1 MADTPLDITTILAR
15 VQDHALTSGW
25 FTEVNGEE
33 PKSPPDTSG
42 LTAAVW
48 VQDIGPA
55 RGGSG
60 LTSTS
65 IRLALTVR
73 LYAGLFTEPGDA
85 IDPRLVQALDALL
98 RSYSGDFDL
107 DGTVREVDLLGA
119 YGDPLG
125 GKAGYMLQ
133 SGTEY
138 RVFDITLPLI
148 VNDLWD
154 QEA

>member
-1 MADTPLDITTILAR
+1 MADTPLDIATILNR
-15 VQDHALTSGW
+15 VQDHALASGW
-25 FTEVNGEE
+25 FTNVNGEE

-60 LTSTS
+60 LASTS
-65 IRLALTVR
+65 IRLGLMVR

-85 IDPRLVQALDALL
+85 IDPRLVQALDALM

-107 DGTVREVDLLGA
+107 DGTVREVDLLGQ
-119 YGDPLG
+119 YGDPLSAR
-125 GKAGYMLQ
+125 AGYMVQ
-133 SGTEY
+133 GGTEY
-138 RVFDITLPLI
+138 RVMDITLPVI